1 MTQNYPEAQNIKPQ
15 KKNFKKKKERRPPK
29 KITERYLHNSALFY
43 LERFAASK
51 KHFTTVMMRK
61 VKRSCMHH
69 KDQDFDACEKLVHQ
83 LADKF
88 EKNGLLNDGLYT
100 ESLVNSLR
108 RKGLSTNG
116 IVTKMLIKG
125 IERDKTLEALERLDT
140 ENHEHPHEAEKMA
153 AITFARKRKIG
164 PFYRGDKDDEDFN
177 KSLAKLARAGF
188 SYDVSSFALK
198 LTPEEAEDAI
208 YNGGLSY

>member
-1 MTQNYPEAQNIKPQ
+1 MTQNYPEAQNITPQ
-15 KKNFKKKKERRPPK
+15 KKNFKKKRERRPPK

-69 KDQDFDACEKLVHQ
+69 KDQSFDDCAKLVHQ

-88 EKNGLLNDGLYT
+88 EKNGLLNDDLYT
-100 ESLVNSLR
+100 DSLVNSLR

-125 IERDKTLEALERLDT
+125 IARDKTLEALERLDT
-140 ENHEHPHEAEKMA
+140 ANHAHPHEAEKMA

-164 PFYRGDKDDEDFN
+164 PFFRGVKEDEDFN

-188 SYDVSSFALK
+188 SYDISSFVLAL
-198 LTPEEAEDAI
+198 TTEEAEEAI
-208 YNGGLSY
+208 YNGGISY